1 MAKSMKVPVLVIEH
15 KDDVEMI
22 MRGLH
27 WLQEQKVYDD
37 PPESKERFEE
47 LLNEIYKIQSILEKT
62 NNS

>member
-1 MAKSMKVPVLVIEH
+1 VIEH
-15 KDDVEMI
+15 KEDVEMI

-37 PPESKERFEE
+37 PPESKKRFEE

>member
-15 KDDVEMI
+15 KEDVEMI

-37 PPESKERFEE
+37 PPDIKKRFEE
-47 LLNEIYKIQSILEKT
+47 LLNEIYKIQRILEKT
-62 NNS
+62 NHS